1 MSKQKKRLGA
11 KDATFT
17 TNNIENPTQT
27 TKIDNKMQ
35 EESNP
40 VKDFMFEY
48 IKNSEK
54 KLEQYISE
62 KKFSD
67 IIQDIVINCY
77 DEIIKI
83 GEKEESVGVLAT
95 GLLHYLLTNALLSS
109 QRKIEHKGIEIDIIL
124 PNLKT
129 LEKEPEKTLIIYIPK
144 TIKKNEIQDKL
155 EEIYKIQPEKQNVWL
170 VLSQNMDFEN
180 KSYVIE
186 KKNNTFSEIIFDIS
200 QFLNVHGDNKFKI
213 LKI

>member
-1 MSKQKKRLGA
+1 MSKQKKNLEA

-17 TNNIENPTQT
+17 TNKIENT

-83 GEKEESVGVLAT
+83 GKKEESIGVLAT

-109 QRKIEHKGIEIDIIL
+109 QRKIEHKGIEIDIVL

-129 LEKEPEKTLIIYIPK
+129 LEKEPEKALIIYIPK
-144 TIKKNEIQDKL
+144 TIKKNEIQEKL
-155 EEIYKIQPEKQNVWL
+155 EQIYKIQPEKQNVWL

-200 QFLNVHGDNKFKI
+200 QFLNVHGENKFKI

>member
-1 MSKQKKRLGA
+1 
-11 KDATFT
+11 
-17 TNNIENPTQT
+17 
-27 TKIDNKMQ
+27 MQ

-48 IKNSEK
+48 IKNSGK
-54 KLEQYISE
+54 KLEQYILE

-77 DEIIKI
+77 DEIIKM
-83 GEKEESVGVLAT
+83 GKKEESIGVLAT

-109 QRKIEHKGIEIDIIL
+109 QRKIEHKGIEIDIVL

-129 LEKEPEKTLIIYIPK
+129 LEKEPEKTLIICILK
-144 TIKKNEIQDKL
+144 TIKKNEIQEKL
-155 EEIYKIQPEKQNVWL
+155 EQIYKIQPEKQNVWL

-200 QFLNVHGDNKFKI
+200 QFLNVHGENKFKI
-213 LKI
+213 LRI

>member
-1 MSKQKKRLGA
+1 MSKQKKRPGA
-11 KDATFT
+11 KDATLT
-17 TNNIENPTQT
+17 TNNIENTT
-27 TKIDNKMQ
+27 HITKIDNKMQ
-35 EESNP
+35 EEPNP

-54 KLEQYISE
+54 KLEQYILE

-83 GEKEESVGVLAT
+83 GKKEESIATLAT

-109 QRKIEHKGIEIDIIL
+109 QRKIEHKGIEIDIVL

-144 TIKKNEIQDKL
+144 TIKKTEIQEKL
-155 EEIYKIQPEKQNVWL
+155 EQIYKIQPEKQNVWL
-170 VLSQNMDFEN
+170 VLSQNMGFEN

-200 QFLNVHGDNKFKI
+200 QFLNVHGENKFKI

>member
-1 MSKQKKRLGA
+1 MSKPKKNLEV
-11 KDATFT
+11 KDATDT
-17 TNNIENPTQT
+17 TNNIENTDHT

-54 KLEQYISE
+54 KLEQYILE

-67 IIQDIVINCY
+67 IIQDIIINCY
-77 DEIIKI
+77 DKIIKI
-83 GEKEESVGVLAT
+83 GKKEESIGVLAT

-200 QFLNVHGDNKFKI
+200 QFLNVHGENKFKI

>member
-1 MSKQKKRLGA
+1 MSKQKKNLEA

-17 TNNIENPTQT
+17 TNKIENT

-54 KLEQYISE
+54 KLEQYILE

-67 IIQDIVINCY
+67 IIQDIIINCY
-77 DEIIKI
+77 DKIIKI
-83 GEKEESVGVLAT
+83 GKKEESIATLAT

-109 QRKIEHKGIEIDIIL
+109 QRKIEHKGIEIDIVL

-129 LEKEPEKTLIIYIPK
+129 LEKEPEKALIIYIPK
-144 TIKKNEIQDKL
+144 TIKKNEIQEKL
-155 EEIYKIQPEKQNVWL
+155 EQIYKIQPEKQNVWL

-200 QFLNVHGDNKFKI
+200 QFLNVHGENKFKI
-213 LKI
+213 LRI

>member
-1 MSKQKKRLGA
+1 MSKPKKNLEV
-11 KDATFT
+11 KDATDT
-17 TNNIENPTQT
+17 TNNIENTDHT

-54 KLEQYISE
+54 KLEQYILE

-67 IIQDIVINCY
+67 IIQDIIINCY
-77 DEIIKI
+77 DKIIKI
-83 GEKEESVGVLAT
+83 GKKEESIATLAT

-170 VLSQNMDFEN
+170 VLSQNMGFEN

-200 QFLNVHGDNKFKI
+200 QFLNVHGENKFKI